1 MGRTEGEGA
10 VVSGAGRRKVAR
22 WRAGMGAGALVAVM
36 GAGALAG
43 AAPVMAAAPPE
54 AAVAADLPAVPM
66 SFSATQGDQKIN
78 FLFDVP
84 AIVEGPAVTG
94 YEISIDNA
102 VTWKPVETTEAVL
115 HLDGRTTRT
124 GSVPGRDDVVY
135 RVALRA
141 LSADGP
147 GPATAI
153 SSTAPHRGG
162 PARRLSGPDRVA
174 TAVTVSQDQF
184 AAAGSAPGAVLTT
197 SATYADALAGAALA
211 AKVGGPLLLTSP
223 TALEPAVATEIRRVV
238 EAGGAVYVLGD
249 TGALTGD
256 VETQLRPAYT
266 VTRLAGADRFATA
279 RAIADTMRQ
288 LGAKGPAYLA
298 TGDNFPDGLAVSALA
313 AHTDGLVVTT
323 GDDDWQTAVAWIRT
337 DDPTG
342 ARTVPV
348 GGYAR
353 GIARELGAA
362 TVARSLVGADR
373 YETSRRIAQAF
384 GPFTTEVGTP
394 AYVGLATGENW
405 PDALVGAAA
414 MARQGGP
421 LLLTDGRAPTLT
433 PSTVLSIEDLTA
445 IGYPAVHGTV
455 FGGADVLSDALAD
468 EFAHNLPDPSQP

>member
-1 MGRTEGEGA
+1 M
-10 VVSGAGRRKVAR
+10 SGAGRRKGAR
-22 WRAGMGAGALVAVM
+22 WRAGVGAGAVVAVIGVGLVA
-36 GAGALAG
+36 GAVPSL
-43 AAPVMAAAPPE
+43 AAPAPSASTTAAS
-54 AAVAADLPAVPM
+54 DLPGVPM
-66 SFSATQGDQKIN
+66 NFGATERDQMIS

-84 AIVEGPAVTG
+84 AIVEGPAITG

-102 VTWKPVETTEAVL
+102 VTWQPVQTTEAVL
-115 HLDGRTTRT
+115 HLDGHTTRT
-124 GSVPGRDDVVY
+124 GSVPARDDVVY

-141 LSADGP
+141 LSTAGP
-147 GPATAI
+147 GPATAVQ
-153 SSTAPHRGG
+153 STAPNRGG
-162 PARRLSGPDRVA
+162 AARRLSGPDRVA

-184 AAAGSAPGAVLTT
+184 AAAGSAPAAVVST

-238 EAGGAVYVLGD
+238 KAGGTIYVLGD
-249 TGALTGD
+249 TGALTGT
-256 VETQLRPAYT
+256 VEAQLRPAYT
-266 VTRLAGADRFATA
+266 VTRLAGADRFATS
-279 RAIADTMRQ
+279 RTVADTMRQ
-288 LGAKGPAYLA
+288 LGAKGPAYLV
-298 TGDNFPDGLAVSALA
+298 TGNNFPDGLAVSALA

-323 GDDDWQTAVAWIRT
+323 GDDDWQTAVAWIRK

-384 GPFTTEVGTP
+384 GPFTTEVGTR
-394 AYVGLATGENW
+394 ANVGLATGENW

-445 IGYPAVHGTV
+445 TGYPNVYGTV
-455 FGGADVLSDALAD
+455 FGGADVLSNTLAD

>member
-1 MGRTEGEGA
+1 
-10 VVSGAGRRKVAR
+10 
-22 WRAGMGAGALVAVM
+22 M

-43 AAPVMAAAPPE
+43 AGPVMAAPPPE
-54 AAVAADLPAVPM
+54 AAVAADLPAAPLG
-66 SFSATQGDQKIN
+66 FSATQGDQKIG
-78 FLFDVP
+78 FSFTVSAVVKGP
-84 AIVEGPAVTG
+84 AITG

-102 VTWKPVETTEAVL
+102 VTWQPVETTEAFIDLQGVS
-115 HLDGRTTRT
+115 TRI
-124 GSVPGRDDVVY
+124 GSVPARDDVVY

-141 LSADGP
+141 LSAAGP

-153 SSTAPHRGG
+153 SSTAPNRGG

-184 AAAGSAPGAVLTT
+184 AAAGSAPAAVITT

-211 AKVGGPLLLTSP
+211 AKVDGPLLLTSP
-223 TALEPAVATEIRRVV
+223 TALEPTVATEIRRAVK
-238 EAGGAVYVLGD
+238 AGGTVYVLGD
-249 TGALTGD
+249 AGAVTGT
-256 VETQLRPAYT
+256 VESELRPAYT
-266 VTRLAGADRFATA
+266 VTRLAGADRFATS

-298 TGDNFPDGLAVSALA
+298 TGENFPDGLAVSALA

-323 GDDDWQTAVAWIRT
+323 GDYDWQTAAAWIRK

-353 GIARELGAA
+353 GIARDLGAA

-384 GPFTTEVGTP
+384 GPFTTEVGTR
-394 AYVGLATGENW
+394 ANVGLATGENW

-445 IGYPAVHGTV
+445 TGYPAVYGTV
-455 FGGADVLSDALAD
+455 FGGADVLSNALAD